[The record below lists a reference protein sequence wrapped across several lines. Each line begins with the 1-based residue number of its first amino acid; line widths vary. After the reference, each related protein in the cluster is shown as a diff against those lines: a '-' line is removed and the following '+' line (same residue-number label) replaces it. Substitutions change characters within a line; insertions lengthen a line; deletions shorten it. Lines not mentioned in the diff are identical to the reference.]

1 MKALIWLAAKLRRII
16 GAYLLSLCLCAGA
29 MMALEGLN
37 AVDALWYSGV
47 TSLTIGYGDIA
58 AKTEAGRLIVMMFAH
73 FWVFVIGPVVI
84 ANIVSGI
91 IQDRNEFSHEEQ
103 EEMKKLLQEVHQC
116 SKVQPH
122 QQTGVPT

>member
-1 MKALIWLAAKLRRII
+1 MKALVWLAAKLRRVVC
-16 GAYLLSLCLCAGA
+16 AYLLSLCLCAGA
-29 MMALEGLN
+29 MVWLEGL
-37 AVDALWYSGV
+37 APVDALWYCGV

-58 AKTEAGRLIVMMFAH
+58 AKTDAGRLIVMMFAH

-116 SKVQPH
+116 SKLQTPK
-122 QQTGVPT
+122 QTGVPV